1 MISITDVRGLIIL
14 HEGLRL
20 KPYTD
25 TVGKTTIGVGRNLT
39 DKGLSFGEAETLFT
53 HDLEEH
59 EMDLVGAYPWVL
71 TLDAVRYAVMVDMAF
86 NLGISR
92 LSGFRVTLSS
102 VEGGDYQQAAK
113 EMLRSK
119 WARQV
124 KTRAVRLSQMMASGE
139 WPIE

>member
-1 MISITDVRGLIIL
+1 ML

-39 DKGLSFGEAETLFT
+39 DKGLSFGEAEILFT

-71 TLDAVRYAVMVDMAF
+71 ALDAVRYAVMVDMAF

-102 VEGGDYQQAAK
+102 VEGGDYQQAAE
-113 EMLRSK
+113 EMLQSK

-124 KTRAVRLSQMMASGE
+124 KTRAVRLSEMMASGE